1 MSTLRVNVIDS
12 AVNTEF
18 KDTIT
23 ANGDKQWVD
32 SYGVIKTNRNNIGEN
47 VTIPTGTNGLS
58 NSPIS
63 INNGFTVTVN
73 GEWTIV
79 WQINFNTVRLN
90 NKLKISMVVNNLW
103 CSKGFKNTI
112 DESVIIP
119 VGTNGVGVQ
128 QNFTDIHHR

>member
-32 SYGVIKTNRNNIGEN
+32 SYGVIKTNRNNISEN

-58 NSPIS
+58 TGPIS
-63 INNGFTVTVN
+63 INSGFTVTVN

-79 WQINFNTVRLN
+79 
-90 NKLKISMVVNNLW
+90 
-103 CSKGFKNTI
+103 
-112 DESVIIP
+112 
-119 VGTNGVGVQ
+119 
-128 QNFTDIHHR
+128 

>member
-12 AVNTEF
+12 ANNTEF

-32 SYGVIKTNRNNIGEN
+32 SYGVIKTNRNNIGKN
-47 VTIPTGTNGLS
+47 VSIPTGTNGLS
-58 NSPIS
+58 TGPIS

-79 WQINFNTVRLN
+79 
-90 NKLKISMVVNNLW
+90 
-103 CSKGFKNTI
+103 
-112 DESVIIP
+112 
-119 VGTNGVGVQ
+119 
-128 QNFTDIHHR
+128 